1 MVIATRGSAL
11 ALAQARSVQE
21 SAKALFP
28 GRNFELKIV
37 RTTGDQ
43 MQTASLS
50 NPDGTLPRGLFTKEL
65 EVELESGGADL
76 AVHSLKDLPTEL
88 PTGLELA
95 GVLPRA
101 DVRDVLVYRSST
113 LVASL
118 PPPAE
123 WSPGTRMM
131 RGFEPPLRLAKLPPK
146 TVIATS
152 STRRATWLRSLRPD
166 IEVMP
171 IRGNVGT
178 RLGKLVQDARFDAT
192 ILAAAGL
199 VRLGMFVGPKSRLIL
214 DPVLRPGHGFEPP
227 PEGLCATLLEPEEM
241 LPAVGQGAIGIEI
254 RSDNAEAREV
264 AMALNHGNTW
274 RCVVA
279 ERAFLRGMGGGC
291 QSPVAAYARI
301 VGHQVHLRAGVLW
314 ETTWWRGEGRRPMAE
329 GETLGA
335 ELAAGAVRARSQ

>member
-1 MVIATRGSAL
+1 M
-11 ALAQARSVQE
+11 AQAHSVLD
-21 SAKALFP
+21 AARMLFP
-28 GRNFELKIV
+28 GQAFELKIV

-43 MQTASLS
+43 MQTASLA

-88 PTGLELA
+88 PAGLELA

-101 DVRDVLVYRSST
+101 DVRDVLVYRSAS

-131 RGFEPPLRLAKLPPK
+131 RGFEPPLKLAKLPAK

-152 STRRATWLRSLRPD
+152 STRRAAWMRALRPD
-166 IEVMP
+166 FEVVP

-178 RLGKLVQDARFDAT
+178 RLGKLVQDARFDVT

-199 VRLGMFVGPKSRLIL
+199 VRLGMFVGPKSRLML

-254 RSDNAEAREV
+254 RSDNAEAREL
-264 AMALNHGNTW
+264 ATALNHGNTW
-274 RCVVA
+274 RCVLA

-291 QSPVAAYARI
+291 QSPVAAHARI
-301 VGHQVHLRAGVLW
+301 VGHQVHLRAGVLQ
-314 ETTWWRGEGRRPMAE
+314 EKTWWRGEGRRPVAE
-329 GETLGA
+329 AEALGA
-335 ELAAGAVRARSQ
+335 GLAAGARQSVTPR